1 MWVTVRLACLKK
13 KVIKN
18 SNCKYCF
25 CRGFTV
31 LSVSACLFRQD
42 LSFHCLLQAPQI
54 FPHVALLQS
63 LVSSNICTE
72 NLTLMW
78 QTRTTSLIKRLRC
91 WRATS
96 ILRSFTAISLIFL
109 PTIDMFFTFT
119 GDADILR
126 NVKNEESGQTI
137 IHCTPATGK
146 SYVL

>member
-1 MWVTVRLACLKK
+1 MLVTVRLACLKK

-72 NLTLMW
+72 NLTLCGKPE
-78 QTRTTSLIKRLRC
+78 QLHLSKGSGVGEL
-91 WRATS
+91 
-96 ILRSFTAISLIFL
+96 L
-109 PTIDMFFTFT
+109 P
-119 GDADILR
+119 
-126 NVKNEESGQTI
+126 S
-137 IHCTPATGK
+137 
-146 SYVL
+146 